1 MNATQKISKRRLIA
15 FICLL
20 LLPLAAMI
28 FGAVLLSLDVLI
40 NFSFAM
46 TFIILPLGFAALL
59 TLIFFLSNI
68 KPVIKDVLSALLTVF
83 FVFAFFIAMGLGLF
97 ETLSRHDNQ
106 ELTER
111 YTEVKA
117 EFPLMPALSD
127 VGDASKVTYCD
138 YFSLQLIFTSDA
150 DYLICEY
157 SGSEYQKQVETINE
171 TYSFQREKLSAS
183 GRSIEPVAEIDGYT
197 FRLLEDIAYPKRLF
211 FIATNDETHE
221 IIYLYFCDDD
231 LDYITSLTDFILDD
245 CGFKH
250 IQ

>member
-1 MNATQKISKRRLIA
+1 MSPQK
-15 FICLL
+15 
-20 LLPLAAMI
+20 
-28 FGAVLLSLDVLI
+28 
-40 NFSFAM
+40 
-46 TFIILPLGFAALL
+46 L
-59 TLIFFLSNI
+59 T
-68 KPVIKDVLSALLTVF
+68 
-83 FVFAFFIAMGLGLF
+83 
-97 ETLSRHDNQ
+97 
-106 ELTER
+106 
-111 YTEVKA
+111 
-117 EFPLMPALSD
+117 
-127 VGDASKVTYCD
+127 